1 MNGDY
6 WLIFGAVVEL
16 GSAQGRGGWIEWGV
30 DDELFAAWET
40 GFISRF
46 RAFGALPA
54 SRSWIWLRHP
64 RTGSWRLVCGL
75 GERVLGLGF
84 GALGAGLRLG
94 VGIWVLDLGLWVR
107 VWIFGF
113 GFGAVW
119 V

>member
-6 WLIFGAVVEL
+6 CLIFGAVVEL

-84 GALGAGLRLG
+84 GAFLVLRWGLLAYFGRNGGIWLGAGARGLDR
-94 VGIWVLDLGLWVR
+94 VGCG
-107 VWIFGF
+107 
-113 GFGAVW
+113 
-119 V
+119 

>member
-84 GALGAGLRLG
+84 GFFWCCGG
-94 VGIWVLDLGLWVR
+94 VGIIGLFLAQWWNLAR
-107 VWIFGF
+107 RR
-113 GFGAVW
+113 GAGAG
-119 V
+119 

>member
-16 GSAQGRGGWIEWGV
+16 GLAQGRGGWIEWGV
-30 DDELFAAWET
+30 NDELFAAWET

-75 GERVLGLGF
+75 GERVQGLGLG
-84 GALGAGLRLG
+84 LWVLRWGWG

-107 VWIFGF
+107 VW
-113 GFGAVW
+113 V
-119 V
+119 

>member
-75 GERVLGLGF
+75 GERVLGLG
-84 GALGAGLRLG
+84 
-94 VGIWVLDLGLWVR
+94 LGL
-107 VWIFGF
+107 F
-113 GFGAVW
+113 
-119 V
+119 